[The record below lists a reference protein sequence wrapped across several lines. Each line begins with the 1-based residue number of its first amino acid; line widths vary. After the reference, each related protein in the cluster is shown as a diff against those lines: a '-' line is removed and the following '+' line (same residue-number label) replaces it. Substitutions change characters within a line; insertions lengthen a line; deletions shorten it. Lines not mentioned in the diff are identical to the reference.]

1 MLTVNQYAHGKPE
14 HDINTV
20 SLPAQN
26 LRQGDDATVA
36 AVHLDAS
43 SQKLEKIHNGD
54 TALVLF
60 ASGDEWHGSIDP
72 TVERRLVRK
81 IDLMILPFLAVCYA
95 FYYVCRQLHSLGA
108 RPPADSSPDRQ
119 DNALLRR
126 HIWHH
131 GRSGSQGNRVF
142 LALQHILFWLL
153 GLGLPDQL
161 SHAEVPRRKVSG
173 REHLPLGLLSHAA
186 RCVV

>member
-1 MLTVNQYAHGKPE
+1 MPHGKPE

-26 LRQGDDATVA
+26 LRQGDDVTVA

-43 SQKLEKIHNGD
+43 GQKLEKIHDGD

-126 HIWHH
+126 HIWHPWTIWISREPSIP
-131 GRSGSQGNRVF
+131 GSPAYSILASWSGPS
-142 LALQHILFWLL
+142 
-153 GLGLPDQL
+153 
-161 SHAEVPRRKVSG
+161 
-173 REHLPLGLLSHAA
+173 
-186 RCVV
+186 